1 MLKKGAKTILRRLIE
16 PGNLVWVI
24 LGLVI
29 IVAFFTSPYFFKPRN
44 LRNVFLIQPIGF
56 GLAALGQ
63 SFVVISGGIDLSV
76 GAAIS
81 LMTSL
86 GAGLMKSYPG
96 IPPVL
101 MILIYIAMGTAVGA
115 INGFIVVILRVTPIM
130 ATLATM
136 NIFYG
141 LTLFFT
147 KRTIGG
153 VPSDFR
159 IISDGRV
166 WGTPVCVIWF
176 LAVLLICYLILNRN
190 KLGKYIYSVGS
201 DAEVSRLSGINVP
214 RTQFLAYVI
223 GGILVGL
230 AAAFLTAR
238 LGGGGP
244 EVGRFYELQVI
255 AAIVIGGVSLAG
267 GRGNLFSVVGGVL
280 ILTLFANIMNLLD
293 FNPFTQI
300 VLQGLVLILAVAF
313 YSKKRAG

>member
-1 MLKKGAKTILRRLIE
+1 MTEKGSKTIMRSFIE
-16 PGNLVWVI
+16 PGKLVWVI
-24 LGLVI
+24 LSLVI
-29 IVAFFTSPYFFKPRN
+29 IVAFFTSPNFFMPRN
-44 LRNVFLIQPIGF
+44 LRNIFLIQPIGF

-63 SFVVISGGIDLSV
+63 SFVVIAGGIDLSV

-86 GAGLMKSYPG
+86 GAGIMKSYPG
-96 IPPVL
+96 VSPVL
-101 MILIYIAMGTAVGA
+101 MILVFIAMGIAVGA
-115 INGFIVVILRVTPIM
+115 INGYIVVILRVTPIM

-141 LTLFFT
+141 LTLIYT

-153 VPSDFR
+153 VPHEYR
-159 IISDGRV
+159 VISDGRI
-166 WGTPVCVIWF
+166 WGTPFCVIWF
-176 LAVLLICYLILNRN
+176 LVVFFLCYLILNKN
-190 KLGKYIYSVGS
+190 KLGKYIYAVGS
-201 DAEVSRLSGINVP
+201 DDEVSRLSGINV
-214 RTQFLAYVI
+214 RKTKFLAYVI

-230 AAAFLTAR
+230 ASAFLTAR

-267 GRGNLFSVVGGVL
+267 GRGNLFSVLGGVL

-293 FNPFTQI
+293 LNPFTQI